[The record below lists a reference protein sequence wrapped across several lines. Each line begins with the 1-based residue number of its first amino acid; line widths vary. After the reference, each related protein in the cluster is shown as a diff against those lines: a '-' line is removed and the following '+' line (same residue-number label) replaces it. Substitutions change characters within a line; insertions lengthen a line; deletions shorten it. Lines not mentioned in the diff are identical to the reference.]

1 MKIGH
6 PTAGIQ
12 TEAAAAAQT
21 PATHAVGGTA
31 TRPPAGSALST
42 AADSAKLELSSTAA
56 TMLAGSA
63 GSSADFDAAKVD
75 RISRAIADG
84 SFKVNPEAI
93 ADRLIS
99 NAEELLRG
107 HRPGPAR

>member
-1 MKIGH
+1 MKIG
-6 PTAGIQ
+6 PSTAGIQ
-12 TEAAAAAQT
+12 TETAAAAASQT
-21 PATHAVGGTA
+21 PPTRAVDPAAAG
-31 TRPPAGSALST
+31 RPAGI
-42 AADSAKLELSSTAA
+42 AADGAKLELSSTAT

-107 HRPGPAR
+107 DRPGPAR

>member
-1 MKIGH
+1 MKIG
-6 PTAGIQ
+6 PSTAGIQ
-12 TEAAAAAQT
+12 TEAAAT
-21 PATHAVGGTA
+21 PTPS
-31 TRPPAGSALST
+31 TRIADST
-42 AADSAKLELSSTAA
+42 AARQPDAATIGPAEGSAKLELSSTAT
-56 TMLAGSA
+56 TMLAGTA
-63 GSSADFDAAKVD
+63 ASSADFDAAKVD

-107 HRPGPAR
+107 SRPGPAAG